1 MRLLWRLEATT
12 SPAPATTRAWEA
24 RRPPVLLYHYSATR
38 PLGSP
43 PLWWLPAL
51 LRATRGS
58 GLPPLPS
65 TCCSMA
71 TDAVTLPL
79 ATVRRPVRVYD
90 AATMSCSYV
99 LAGHTEIV
107 VWLDTRVS

>member
-43 PLWWLPAL
+43 PPYGGYLLCSEPLGGQGFLLSLRPA
-51 LRATRGS
+51 
-58 GLPPLPS
+58 
-65 TCCSMA
+65 
-71 TDAVTLPL
+71 
-79 ATVRRPVRVYD
+79 
-90 AATMSCSYV
+90 AAWRLTP
-99 LAGHTEIV
+99 
-107 VWLDTRVS
+107 